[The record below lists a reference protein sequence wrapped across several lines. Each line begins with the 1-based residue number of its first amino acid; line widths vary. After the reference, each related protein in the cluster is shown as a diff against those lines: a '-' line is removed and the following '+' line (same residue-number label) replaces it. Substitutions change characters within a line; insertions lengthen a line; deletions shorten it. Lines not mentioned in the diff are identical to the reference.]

1 MGLGGVPD
9 SGLQAK
15 SFSED
20 VLKLEIC
27 GPDEQHLTVIDI
39 PGIFRKPTPGV
50 TTKQDMVLVKQMAIN
65 YMKNERAV
73 ILAVVPA
80 NADLA
85 TQDITQ
91 VASEEAD
98 SEGQRT
104 LGVLTK
110 PDLVDKGGEPAVL
123 DVLAGR
129 QHQLNL
135 GWFVVRNHGQKAL
148 DAGDTDRNQ
157 VEKNFFET
165 EAPWNTVPKDQAGIA
180 ALKARLV
187 GLLEEM
193 VQREFP
199 KVRVYLSHVLPM
211 GRNNKS

>member
-1 MGLGGVPD
+1 MGLGGVTDGVQLP
-9 SGLQAK
+9 K
-15 SFSED
+15 TFSED
-20 VLKLEIC
+20 VLKIEIC

-39 PGIFRKPTPGV
+39 PGIFRKATAGV
-50 TTKQDMVLVKQMAIN
+50 TTKQDMLLVKQMAIN

-91 VASEEAD
+91 LASEEAD

-129 QHQLNL
+129 QHGLNL
-135 GWFVVRNHGQKAL
+135 GWFVVRNQGQKAL

-157 VEKNFFET
+157 VEKTFFET
-165 EAPWNTVPKDQAGIA
+165 EAPWNTVRKDQAGIF
-180 ALKARLV
+180 ALKERLV
-187 GLLEEM
+187 RLLEEM

-199 KVRVYLSHVLPM
+199 KVRVYLSHILSM
-211 GRNNKS
+211 GRNNRF